1 MFEKCQIISLHALQK
16 WDVSNGV
23 DFSEMFRE
31 CKKLKDVRPLVFWN
45 VSKGTH
51 FNNMFA
57 KCQAIFNLDS
67 LKKWKMTS
75 SQFNSMK

>member
-1 MFEKCQIISLHALQK
+1 MFH
-16 WDVSNGV
+16 
-23 DFSEMFRE
+23 E
-31 CKKLKDVRPLVFWN
+31 CKKLKDVRPLVFLN

-57 KCQAIFNLDS
+57 KCPAIFNLDS